1 MKPQLRILS
10 IDGGGIR
17 GIIPCTI
24 LSFIEQQLGYPLCQV
39 FDLISGTSTGGI
51 ITMGLA
57 APGDDGS
64 AKYSPS
70 DLRKLYLENGSRI
83 FGERQDDLISRIG
96 SITKITDMILQKP
109 YDEEDFEG
117 LLKDYFGD
125 TRLSKGLASTLV
137 TSYEIQKG
145 KPFYFSSRLAS
156 GDPKEDFLMR
166 EVCRSTSAAPVYF
179 EPSVVKFE
187 KEEELALVD
196 GGVFAN
202 NPSVLAYSEAKE
214 LWKIRTGKAFEPVVR
229 PDDEDL
235 PFFLLSIGTGYSLK
249 SIPLKEAKDWRALNW
264 GRFLTDIFMR
274 SVSESTDFTMAH
286 LLPDYKNGD
295 KRYARLNMRIP
306 EENSKMD
313 DVSDRNMFE
322 LCELAEK
329 YIKKNES
336 ELLRI
341 CDMLG

>member
-17 GIIPCTI
+17 GLIPCTI
-24 LSFIEQQLGYPLCQV
+24 LSFIESQLGYPLCQV
-39 FDLISGTSTGGI
+39 FDLIAGTSTGGI

-57 APGDDGS
+57 APGEDGAS
-64 AKYSPS
+64 KYTPS
-70 DLRKLYLENGSRI
+70 DLRKLYLENGSKI
-83 FGERQDDLISRIG
+83 FGERQDDLISRLG
-96 SITKITDMILQKP
+96 SITRITDMILQKP
-109 YDEEDFEG
+109 YDESEFEE
-117 LLKDYFGD
+117 LLKNYFGSAK
-125 TRLSKGLASTLV
+125 LSNSLTSTLI

-145 KPFYFSSRLAS
+145 KPFYFSSRLAMS
-156 GDPKEDFLMR
+156 DKKEDFLMR
-166 EVCRSTSAAPVYF
+166 EVCRSTSAAPVFF

-187 KEEELALVD
+187 KDEELALVD

-202 NPSVLAYSEAKE
+202 NPSILAYSEAKE

-229 PDDEDL
+229 PDDDDL
-235 PFFLLSIGTGYSLK
+235 PFFLLSIGTGYCLK
-249 SIPLKEAKDWRALNW
+249 SIPLKEAKDWRAVNW

-286 LLPDYKNGD
+286 LLPDYRNGD
-295 KRYARLNMRIP
+295 KRYKRLNLTIP

-313 DVSDRNMFE
+313 DVSDDNMFA

-329 YIKKNES
+329 FVKKNEK
-336 ELLRI
+336 ELLGI
-341 CDMLG
+341 CENLS